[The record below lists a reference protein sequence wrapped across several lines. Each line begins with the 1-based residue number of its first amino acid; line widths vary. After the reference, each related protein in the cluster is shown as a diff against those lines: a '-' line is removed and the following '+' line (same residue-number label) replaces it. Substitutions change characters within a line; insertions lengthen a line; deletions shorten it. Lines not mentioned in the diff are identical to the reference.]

1 MSWKVVNLFRLKDRN
16 IKSFSVSWSNFLK
29 YKSVYNE
36 GNFEQTC
43 VDWWEIYIR
52 SVFKTTWICVWWM
65 QIFTKTNQMIEKFKD
80 TSHRRNLCRNM
91 LDNDI
96 SWDNVLKDN
105 SFKIASNQSLDGY
118 RRGLTLMIYNFWQ
131 KRWKEKKNKCKK

>member
-1 MSWKVVNLFRLKDRN
+1 M
-16 IKSFSVSWSNFLK
+16 K

-52 SVFKTTWICVWWM
+52 SVFKTTLICVWWM
-65 QIFTKTNQMIEKFKD
+65 QIFMKTNQMIEKFKD

-96 SWDNVLKDN
+96 SWDNELKDN

-131 KRWKEKKNKCKK
+131 KRWKEK